1 MVVCGTGPWHAANL
15 LLHKPTQ
22 KCTPM
27 VPAAAHAY
35 SLQCCPRCFSVQRA
49 NKLCALTGPLLPPL
63 AQAHL
68 AMPLQVALV
77 HSRQLLLSGGSQ
89 VVALNQGTVVKGS
102 VGSKA
107 TSSARRMIS
116 TYSWSTKYRGLR
128 RTVLTNAAERPGSS
142 DGQVCRD
149 MQAGHKRPVAEQPAT
164 ERWGWAVVM
173 GMMQAGQRHT
183 LAVLAKGKATI
194 SWPPGHSRLRSL
206 HLSLLPPPGNVQLT
220 LLGAA
225 QLGIYPAAVAC
236 VQPLPHGLV
245 VVAVAVVVPGH
256 RCIGPLALA
265 IEVLDLVVHQRLAG
279 RREFGRGG

>member
-1 MVVCGTGPWHAANL
+1 MQLPTSLQRGTQVAPCGCMWHRSLARDTL

-77 HSRQLLLSGGSQ
+77 HSRQLPLSGGSQ

-194 SWPPGHSRLRSL
+194 SWPPGHSRLRCL
-206 HLSLLPPPGNVQLT
+206 RLSLLPPLVMRNSHCSVPPSWAYT
-220 LLGAA
+220 LLPSRVFSHSHMVSLWL
-225 QLGIYPAAVAC
+225 QSPW
-236 VQPLPHGLV
+236 
-245 VVAVAVVVPGH
+245 
-256 RCIGPLALA
+256 
-265 IEVLDLVVHQRLAG
+265 
-279 RREFGRGG
+279 